1 VLVIE
6 IALGIVLAAL
16 ILSFLPAIPA
26 IFAGAI
32 LIGVIALLL

>member
-1 VLVIE
+1 MLVIE

-16 ILSFLPAIPA
+16 ILRFLPAILA
-26 IFAGAI
+26 ILAGAI